1 MLAGTLATGIMLA
14 IFMANAGGAWDNAKK
29 MIEEHG
35 GKNVSS
41 ISKNT
46 TFVLAG
52 ENMGPSKKQKAEDLK
67 IPLVNEVEFLA
78 KIG

>member
-1 MLAGTLATGIMLA
+1 
-14 IFMANAGGAWDNAKK
+14 

-52 ENMGPSKKQKAEDLK
+52 ENMGPSKKQKAADLK
-67 IPLVNEVEFLA
+67 VAMITEEEFLA
-78 KIG
+78 KMSANMNS

>member
-1 MLAGTLATGIMLA
+1 
-14 IFMANAGGAWDNAKK
+14 

-67 IPLVNEVEFLA
+67 IPLGNEDEFLA
-78 KIG
+78 KID